1 MQGITMEAYAPLT
14 RGKKLKHKVVA
25 GIAKEVGK
33 TPAQVGVAA
42 HAAEATGGNAESTR
56 AHV

>member
-1 MQGITMEAYAPLT
+1 MEAYAPLT

-42 HAAEATGGNAESTR
+42 NAAEATGGNAESTR